1 MLKKVLWVAVPVTML
16 LLVIGLMAWA
26 SGAATMSVIDTRG
39 TVGNAERNTLYT
51 ATLIM
56 LLIVVPVFILTFL
69 IAIKYRATNKK
80 STYKPEWDSSKKLE
94 TIWWGLPILIVTVL
108 SVITWQT
115 SHSLDPYKAIDSEK
129 KPLQVQVVALQ
140 WKWLFLYPEHNV
152 ASINE
157 LAIPVDRPI
166 EFTITSDAPMNSF
179 WIPQLGGQ
187 IYAMAGMSTK
197 LHLMADEEGDYT
209 GVSANL
215 SGKGHA
221 NMDFITKAR
230 SESMFKEWVRIA
242 SSSNTNLSDALYEDI
257 RKAGDYDRVMHM
269 KLEDPTLYERV
280 ISRYSDSEMEHE
292 HDTEGLGY

>member
-1 MLKKVLWVAVPVTML
+1 MLKKALWVGVPITML
-16 LLVIGLMAWA
+16 VLVIGMMIWA
-26 SGAATMSVIDTRG
+26 SGSATMSVIDTKG
-39 TVGNAERNTLYT
+39 AIGNAERNTLYT

-56 LLIVVPVFILTFL
+56 LLIVIPVFILTFI

-80 STYKPEWDSSKKLE
+80 SKYTPEWDSSKRLE
-94 TIWWGLPILIVTVL
+94 LIWWGLPILIVTVL
-108 SVITWQT
+108 SVIAWQT

-140 WKWLFLYPEHNV
+140 YKWLFIYPEHKV

-157 LAIPVDRPI
+157 LAIPIDRPV

-197 LHLMADEEGDYT
+197 LHLMADKEGDYN

-215 SGKGHA
+215 SGEGHA
-221 NMDFITKAR
+221 HMDFITKAR
-230 SESMFKEWVRIA
+230 SERSFNEWIRSA
-242 SSSNTNLSDALYEDI
+242 LSSKTVLNDALYEEV
-257 RKAGDYDRVMHM
+257 RKPEHYDKVTFMR
-269 KLEDPTLYERV
+269 LEETALYDKV
-280 ISRYSDSEMEHE
+280 VSRYSDSRMKNKQ
-292 HDTEGLGY
+292 DTESLGY